1 MKASPIRHLPD
12 TNRLSVLVATFILA
26 YGMTHFI
33 VLPVREFDIQFP
45 GFYLVADLGINTLI
59 SLTVAALV
67 TSGSDW
73 LLRDHPKLVAH
84 SAWQHSLLPA
94 LAAWVIGI
102 LLAELP
108 YSLEWLFSLAAGSL
122 TLTLI
127 VIAEYIA
134 IDPEDLR
141 YPLAGAWLSAVSYV
155 LFIILA
161 IALRAANTRLV
172 LMIPALLLTSF
183 LVCLRVL
190 QLRLHGE
197 WLPLDALLVAFLMS
211 QLTAALHY
219 WPLTP
224 IQFGTLQVGL
234 MYGFASLIG
243 NIAEG
248 KNMRQSLTE
257 PLIGLA
263 IAILVAIWLP

>member
-1 MKASPIRHLPD
+1 MKASAKHHLPD

-33 VLPVREFDIQFP
+33 VLPVREFDIQFA
-45 GFYLVADLGINTLI
+45 GFYLAADIGANTLI
-59 SLTVAALV
+59 SLIVAALA

-73 LLRDHPKLVAH
+73 LLRDHPKLVAR

-108 YSLEWLFSLAAGSL
+108 FGVTWMMSLATGSL

-141 YPLAGAWLSAVSYV
+141 YPLAGAWLSAVAYV
-155 LFIILA
+155 LFLILA
-161 IALRAANTRLV
+161 IALRAVNTRLV
-172 LMIPALLLTSF
+172 LMIPALLLASF

-197 WLPLDALLVAFLMS
+197 WLPFDALLIAFLMS

-224 IQFGTLQVGL
+224 IQFGALQVGL
-234 MYGFASLIG
+234 IYGFTSLIG

-248 KNMRQSLTE
+248 KTMRQSLAE

-263 IAILVAIWLP
+263 LAICVAIWLP